1 MAVKGYE
8 GGNFLGPTVLTGGAV
23 GPGVPAYDSEVFGP
37 VLCLVTVETL
47 EEAIRFVNS
56 CKYGNGAGCGAFG
69 ILMRASFLRGF
80 LLLSV
85 GDACLLALRVF
96 ICLGCVCGC
105 YCVCCCVCCC
115 YQGGGLFWYCS
126 RCERASAQCESTCP
140 FFLFSCGARLTPTLV
155 IG

>member
-1 MAVKGYE
+1 MAVTGYE
-8 GGNFLGPTVLTGGAV
+8 GGNFLGPTVLAGGAV

-56 CKYGNGAGCGAFG
+56 CKYGNGAGRGAFG
-69 ILMRASFLRGF
+69 ILMRASFLWGRF

-85 GDACLLALRVF
+85 GDSCLLALRVF

-105 YCVCCCVCCC
+105 YCVCFACVVVIR
-115 YQGGGLFWYCS
+115 GGGLFWYYS
-126 RCERASAQCESTCP
+126 RCERALAQCESTCP
-140 FFLFSCGARLTPTLV
+140 FLFFPAVPPA
-155 IG
+155 